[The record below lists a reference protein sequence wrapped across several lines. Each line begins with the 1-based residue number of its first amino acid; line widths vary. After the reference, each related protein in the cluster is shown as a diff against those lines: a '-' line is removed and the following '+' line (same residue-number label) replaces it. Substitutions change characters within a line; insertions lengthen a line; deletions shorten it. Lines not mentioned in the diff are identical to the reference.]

1 MNTQAKHCTPGEEN
15 IGRIL
20 GMVGKNK
27 TKMIDDK
34 HSKGAVYSME
44 LSQKTQWWDCRGGS
58 FDKSLCCVSMKA

>member
-1 MNTQAKHCTPGEEN
+1 MKNKTNKRMNTQTKHCTPDEEN

-20 GMVGKNK
+20 GMVGENK

-44 LSQKTQWWDCRGGS
+44 LS
-58 FDKSLCCVSMKA
+58 